1 MGQQTPQPK
10 PPEQTASPFE
20 FSTRV
25 FRRRIEQHLKV
36 ATGPALAA
44 GAASPGGVDLSALL
58 SIADDT
64 EFLREAY
71 RRILRR
77 ECDAAGF
84 VHYRELLRYG
94 APRKLILRALATSE
108 EAKRTGLRYT
118 GVAGLGSSLAG
129 AGGRLR
135 RAVFS
140 LAWRWLG
147 RMRWLYDALWLRP
160 VGLVGA
166 KVDYLLQEVQTRTE
180 QLSVKLDATLTEQRE
195 MARQLRELEER
206 QAALREAVLERSA
219 RPTVL
224 FAGNNRIVTFAEG
237 WIVAAPQQEWRA
249 VAQLALRGPCQP
261 GVRKRFRML
270 VRPGMVVVDV
280 GAHWGWYTLE
290 AARALGGRGR
300 VYSFEPAPESFAV
313 LRENLALN
321 GLADA
326 GVVEL
331 RQSAV
336 TDACGTASL
345 GICEEDSSRN
355 SLFPDPE
362 CTGRVQ
368 VETTTLDE
376 ALARERGVDVVKID
390 AQGAEPLVL
399 RGMKQIVAA
408 NPEIIVIVKLLPAC
422 LARAGTSAERLLS
435 EIGALGF
442 RAARIDPE
450 TGEVEQAGAAELCAA
465 PDAVLLL
472 RRLGEPEAMLR

>member
-20 FSTRV
+20 FGTRA
-25 FRRRIEQHLKV
+25 FRRRIEQHLKA
-36 ATGPALAA
+36 ATGPVPPA
-44 GAASPGGVDLSALL
+44 GVASAGSVDLSALL
-58 SIADDT
+58 GIADDA

-118 GVAGLGSSLAG
+118 GVPGLGSSLAR

-135 RAVFS
+135 RAVFR
-140 LAWRWLG
+140 LAWRSLG

-180 QLSVKLDATLTEQRE
+180 QLSVKLDAALTEQRE

-206 QAALREAVLERSA
+206 QAALGQAILERSA
-219 RPTVL
+219 RGAALIT
-224 FAGNNRIVTFAEG
+224 GDQRIVTAVEG
-237 WIVAAPQQEWRA
+237 WILAAPQQEWRA
-249 VAQLALRGPCQP
+249 VAQLAFRGPLDP
-261 GVRKRFRML
+261 GLRKRFRML
-270 VRPGMVVVDV
+270 VRPGMVVADV

-290 AARALGGRGR
+290 AARALGGKGR
-300 VYSFEPAPESFAV
+300 VYSFEPAPETFAV

-321 GLADA
+321 GLLDS
-326 GVVEL
+326 GVAEL
-331 RQSAV
+331 RKAAV

-362 CTGRVQ
+362 WTGRIQ
-368 VETTTLDE
+368 VETTTLDG
-376 ALARERGVDVVKID
+376 ALAGERRVDIVKID
-390 AQGAEPLVL
+390 AQGAELLAL
-399 RGMKQIVAA
+399 RGMKRIVAA
-408 NPEIIVIVKLLPAC
+408 NPEIIVIVKFLPAC
-422 LARAGTSAERLLS
+422 LARAGTSAEQFLR
-435 EIGALGF
+435 EISALGF
-442 RAARIDPE
+442 TVARIDPE
-450 TGEVEQAGAAELCAA
+450 SGEVEPAGAAELCAV
-465 PDAVLLL
+465 PSAVLLL
-472 RRLGEPEAMLR
+472 RRAGEPEAMLR